1 MQSQSSRLIEAFKT
15 EILQLSVR
23 AWARPARDTIS
34 WERNPEENIILYANG
49 YPLFISV
56 IRLIPLLILLLRIKL
71 VPNLDLIPGHWTTHL
86 ELCVRDTFVCS

>member
-56 IRLIPLLILLLRIKL
+56 IPLLILLLGIKL
-71 VPNLDLIPGHWTTHL
+71 VPNLDLIPGTL
-86 ELCVRDTFVCS
+86 LLGIK